1 MNKTIRYAAIALL
14 SLGSAFTATAQNMTV
29 MTRDGQKHLFK
40 TADVEQ
46 VTFDGVVLEDG
57 PFDITVSEITSG
69 SAKLD
74 IVPEDNSLTY
84 YFDVCLKSDYERT
97 TVKRIVENY
106 FQQIQNQYPQLELSQ
121 ILEAVISRGADS
133 DVVEGLPSDTETDL
147 FRALQEYLR
156 A

>member
-57 PFDITVSEITSG
+57 PFDITVSEITS
-69 SAKLD
+69 
-74 IVPEDNSLTY
+74 TY
-84 YFDVCLKSDYERT
+84 V
-97 TVKRIVENY
+97 
-106 FQQIQNQYPQLELSQ
+106 
-121 ILEAVISRGADS
+121 
-133 DVVEGLPSDTETDL
+133 
-147 FRALQEYLR
+147 
-156 A
+156 